1 MSSKINLC
9 QLQAYKGSLT
19 HFLPEVLVLYLITF
33 KFTVILE
40 LIFAYGGRNVS
51 GLSIS
56 QYEFLVDSAS
66 ATVRVLLPMLCC
78 RAVYEINQVIVSE

>member
-51 GLSIS
+51 GLSIF

-66 ATVRVLLPMLCC
+66 ATGRALLPM
-78 RAVYEINQVIVSE
+78 S